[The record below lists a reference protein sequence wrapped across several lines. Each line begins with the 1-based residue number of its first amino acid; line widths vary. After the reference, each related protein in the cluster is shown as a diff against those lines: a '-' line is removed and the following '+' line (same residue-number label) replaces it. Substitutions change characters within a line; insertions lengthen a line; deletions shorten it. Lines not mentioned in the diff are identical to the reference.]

1 MQDLSPVAQ
10 SLVSRFDRMVRRDG
24 GKIRLID
31 ASEDLI
37 RVGYRPGTDTECKEG
52 VCIMPE
58 AELHAMM
65 SEVLAA
71 QAPNA
76 RLQVMRDTE

>member
-1 MQDLSPVAQ
+1 MGELAAVAQ
-10 SLVSRFDRMVRRDG
+10 SLVSRFDRIVRRDG

-31 ASEDLI
+31 AGADVI
-37 RVGYRPGTDTECKEG
+37 RVGYRPGEATECVEG

-65 SEVLAA
+65 SEVLGA
-71 QAPNA
+71 QAPAA
-76 RLQVMRDTE
+76 RLQIVRDAD